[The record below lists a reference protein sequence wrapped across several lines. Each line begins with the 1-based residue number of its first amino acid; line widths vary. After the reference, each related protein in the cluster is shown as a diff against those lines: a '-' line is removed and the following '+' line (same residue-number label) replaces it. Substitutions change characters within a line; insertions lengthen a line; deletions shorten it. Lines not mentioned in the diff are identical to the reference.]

1 MKDGADT
8 LVEGQIGLE
17 PFAWSLARAT
27 IHEGQ
32 QMTQAGPVGGAVAAE
47 WPQACQEVRH
57 YIWQASYSYVLV
69 VLHLLGKAK
78 VKAIEI
84 GDHRNLCHQ
93 KEVP

>member
-8 LVEGQIGLE
+8 PVEGQNGLE
-17 PFAWSLARAT
+17 QFAWSLAHAT

-32 QMTQAGPVGGAVAAE
+32 QMTQAGLVGGAVAVE

-57 YIWQASYSYVLV
+57 YIWRASYSYVLV
-69 VLHLLGKAK
+69 VLHLLGKAA

-84 GDHRNLCHQ
+84 GDHRKLCHQ
-93 KEVP
+93 KDVP